1 MRSKV
6 SEIRLRHGILGLPLA
21 AWAIAGAALL
31 LLLALAGAYGFHRD
45 EMYFILAG
53 RHPDFGYVDQ
63 PPLTPI
69 LSALVAQLLGASPF
83 AVRILPAVV
92 TAVVILLCADM
103 ARRLGAATR
112 GQILAAL
119 LLAFSG
125 MLGAGHLAVTAT
137 FDIFFWTLALWLM
150 IQILAAP
157 APAKE
162 WGLWLALGLV
172 MGIALENKTLPV
184 FLGVSLAGGV
194 LLARRWD
201 IVRSPGLWA
210 AIAVTFVL
218 WAPNVIWQ
226 AASGFP
232 QIEMARNIADDIQ
245 GLGDSIKE
253 IVLLLVLAGPL
264 LFPIALGG
272 LVWFFRAPESKA
284 WRPIGFAVLLTV
296 GLMFVTSG
304 KSYYSAGYI
313 PILIAAG
320 AGPLDLWLG
329 TARLR
334 WSGFTPA
341 AVGSGVI
348 LALLLLPIVP
358 ARSLHS
364 TPIPD
369 IYEESVAQIGW
380 PELADQ
386 VRGIVDRL
394 PASERSH
401 TVIVTE
407 AYGQYGGLSFYGHDL
422 PPIYSGH
429 NSVWY
434 WGHPADDTT
443 TAILVGHWGGPP
455 PFFKACESAAV
466 VDNGYDLL
474 SQEQGTLIYVCRG
487 TIVPWS
493 QLWPD
498 FRHIG

>member
-1 MRSKV
+1 MHSIV
-6 SEIRLRHGILGLPLA
+6 SEIRLRRGILGLPLA
-21 AWAIAGAALL
+21 AWAIAGSALI

-63 PPLTPI
+63 PSLTPF
-69 LSALVAQLLGASPF
+69 LSAAAAQLLGASPF
-83 AVRILPAVV
+83 AVRILPAVA
-92 TAVVILLCADM
+92 TAVVVLLSADM
-103 ARRLGAATR
+103 ARRLGAAPR
-112 GQILAAL
+112 GQVLAAIL
-119 LLAFSG
+119 VAFSG
-125 MLGAGHLAVTAT
+125 LIGAGHLDVTAT
-137 FDIFFWTLALWLM
+137 FDIFFWTLALWLLV
-150 IQILAAP
+150 QILASSAP
-157 APAKE
+157 GNE
-162 WGLWLALGLV
+162 WRLWLALGLV
-172 MGIALENKTLPV
+172 MGVALENKTLPA

-226 AASGFP
+226 AANGFP
-232 QIEMARNIADDIQ
+232 QVEMARHIADDVQ

-253 IVLLLVLAGPL
+253 IVLLLVLAGPFV
-264 LFPIALGG
+264 FPVALGG
-272 LVWFFRAPESKA
+272 LAWFLRGPESKA
-284 WRPIGFAVLLTV
+284 WRPIGFAVLLNV

-304 KSYYSAGYI
+304 KSYYSAGFI

-320 AGPLDLWLG
+320 AGPLDRWLG
-329 TARLR
+329 DARLKMVA
-334 WSGFTPA
+334 FAPA
-341 AVGSGVI
+341 AVGSGAI
-348 LALLLLPIVP
+348 IALLMLPLIP
-358 ARSLHS
+358 TRSLHS

-369 IYEESVAQIGW
+369 LYKESVAQIGW

-386 VRGIVDRL
+386 VRGVVDRL
-394 PASERSH
+394 PAPERAH
-401 TVIVTE
+401 TVIITE
-407 AYGQYGGLSFYGHDL
+407 AYGQYGGLSFYGQGL

-434 WGHPADDTT
+434 WGRPADDAT

-455 PFFKACESAAV
+455 PFFKACETAAV
-466 VDNGYDLL
+466 VDNGYDLS
-474 SQEQGTLIYVCRG
+474 SQEQGTPIYVCRG

-498 FRHIG
+498 LRHIG